1 MKNKIQELK
10 TNPKVQESIKS
21 LKPQKSI
28 WGFLGVVLFFIVPEI
43 IAFIYGTDIT
53 AYANEALTHQNG
65 YIQDLYYKALV
76 ELFENGG
83 SWLNLAIG
91 LALIIWLFKDD

>member
-1 MKNKIQELK
+1 MKNKIQALK

-21 LKPQKSI
+21 LKPKKSI

-43 IAFIYGTDIT
+43 IAFIYGSDIT

-76 ELFENGG
+76 EVFEGG
-83 SWLNLAIG
+83 VSWLNLAIG
-91 LALIIWLFKDD
+91 LALIVWLFKDD

>member
-65 YIQDLYYKALV
+65 YIEDLYYKALV

-91 LALIIWLFKDD
+91 LALIVWLFKDD

>member
-53 AYANEALTHQNG
+53 AYANEALMHQNG
-65 YIQDLYYKALV
+65 YIEDLYYKALV

-91 LALIIWLFKDD
+91 LALIVWLFKDD

>member
-43 IAFIYGTDIT
+43 IAFIYGSDIT
-53 AYANEALTHQNG
+53 AYANEALTYQNG
-65 YIQDLYYKALV
+65 YIEDLYYKTLV
-76 ELFENGG
+76 EVFEGG
-83 SWLNLAIG
+83 VSWLNLAIG
-91 LALIIWLFKDD
+91 LALIVWLFKDD